1 MILSLRFV
9 QRCTLILA
17 VLLLVTACGIGAPQ
31 QSLPEN
37 PGPRVSV
44 LDSDD
49 DGFEQV
55 TLTKDGASL
64 TVDYPAN
71 WEFRRVSASGFMMAN
86 GENII
91 GRYAQGTLES
101 AIFADDEVIVDVRLV
116 PRQNILAID
125 DTLSQSAD
133 ALELLD
139 AVFQSLAPIRNEG
152 IQPIETSFGEYE
164 AATQTFNL
172 DVIEYSVVLVQLSD
186 NFFSTVYI
194 LNAPEQYPDNW
205 DEIAE
210 MVIESFVF
218 EPAPGNS

>member
-1 MILSLRFV
+1 MSLPLV
-9 QRCTLILA
+9 QRAVLMIA
-17 VLLLVTACGIGAPQ
+17 VLLLVAACGIGAPQ
-31 QSLPEN
+31 QNLPEN

-55 TLTKDGASL
+55 TLTKDDATL

-71 WEFRRVSASGFMMAN
+71 WEFRRVSATSFMMAN

-116 PRQNILAID
+116 PRENILASD
-125 DTLSQSAD
+125 DTLSRSAD
-133 ALELLD
+133 ALELLE
-139 AVFQSLAPIRNEG
+139 AVFESLAPIRNEG
-152 IQPIETSFGEYE
+152 IEPIETSFDDYE

-172 DVIEYSVVLVQLSD
+172 DVIEYSVILVQLSD

-194 LNAPEQYPDNW
+194 LNAPEQYRDNW
-205 DEIAE
+205 DEITE
-210 MVIESFVF
+210 VVIESFEF
-218 EPAPGNS
+218 SPPESNR

>member
-1 MILSLRFV
+1 MTLQLFT
-9 QRCTLILA
+9 RC
-17 VLLLVTACGIGAPQ
+17 LLLLGIVLFVAACGLGAPQ
-31 QSLPEN
+31 QNLPEN

-49 DGFEQV
+49 DGFETV
-55 TLTKDGASL
+55 TLTKDEAALS
-64 TVDYPAN
+64 VDYPAS

-116 PRQNILAID
+116 PRENILAAD
-125 DTLSQSAD
+125 DTLSRRAD

-152 IQPIETSFGEYE
+152 IEPIETSFGDYE

-172 DVIEYSVVLVQLSD
+172 DVIEYSVILVQLND
-186 NFFSTVYI
+186 QFFSTIYV
-194 LNAPEQYPDNW
+194 LNAPEQYLDNW

-210 MVIESFVF
+210 MVIESFEF
-218 EPAPGNS
+218 DIPDGDS